1 MLADHGADNRL
12 GTVWNLFLA
21 SREGH
26 PENDCVKEEAAE
38 RYDRSESM
46 GRDGDE
52 GQQPLRSTPPGRSWI
67 SARARR
73 P

>member
-12 GTVWNLFLA
+12 GTVWKLFLLA

-38 RYDRSESM
+38 HYDRSESM
-46 GRDGDE
+46 RLDGDE
-52 GQQPLRSTPPGRSWI
+52 GQQPWRTTP
-67 SARARR
+67 
-73 P
+73 

>member
-12 GTVWNLFLA
+12 GTVWKLFLA

-46 GRDGDE
+46 RRDGDE